1 MSDIISFIAQL
12 LADPFIFAIVL
23 VVVFLVVY
31 NIVSNQNEREEGM
44 TFVQYVIT
52 SVILLIVYFVF
63 AIRYEIAYYFTI
75 DRNVIIYC
83 LYALLGI
90 VLFFIIKRKLESE

>member
-1 MSDIISFIAQL
+1 MSDIFSVIAEL
-12 LADPFIFAIVL
+12 LADPFIFAVAL
-23 VVVFLVVY
+23 VISFLVIY
-31 NIVSNQNEREEGM
+31 KIVSGQNDREEGI
-44 TFVQYVIT
+44 TFAQYVIT
-52 SVILLIVYFVF
+52 SAILLIVYLVF
-63 AIRYEIAYYFTI
+63 AVRYEIANYFTI